1 MTFLNPA
8 VLFGLLAASIPVL
21 IHLLNL
27 RKLKKI
33 DFSTLKFLKELQRNK
48 IRKIKIKQW
57 LLLAL
62 RVLIILMIVT
72 AFARPTIEGVSIGG
86 TSSAAKT
93 SVVFILDDTF
103 SMSVVDQQG
112 SFFNQA
118 KQMMKKIISKLE
130 EGDDISIVLVS
141 HSGNA
146 QKLTNNIGGEIEKLD
161 KLKINYVSG
170 DINHALIK
178 ASEILNE
185 SKNFNKEIYVLTDF
199 QKTKIA
205 QQDQLTDLGEAL
217 SKDVK
222 LYFVSYSGKD
232 VNNIS
237 VDKAEVKTVIFE
249 PGKPVDVSAQ
259 ITNHSDRN
267 IENLVVSL
275 FIGSE
280 RKAQTS
286 VNLNSGESKEVE
298 LSTTVDVKG
307 QQDVSVEIEDDDIN
321 YDNKRF
327 ASINIPESIPV
338 LILYEN
344 ESDIRFLTLALNSA
358 NASGIFK
365 IDQKSFD
372 KILSTQ
378 LNNYKVIF
386 SVGSPSDVNLFSDFL
401 NNGGGLV
408 LFPSSS
414 SDEKSFNQVLSK
426 LNLPAAEKIIT
437 IGNENQ
443 NVELGQVELNNP
455 LFEDIFQKDK
465 KIEMES
471 PSFKKYFRISTQGK
485 GKNIIGLLD
494 ESSLLGEYDIK
505 YGKVMLFNIS
515 PVLSW
520 SNFPVTSIFAPLM
533 NRMVYYLNSDN
544 RFAQSYIC
552 GETINVDV
560 SKRTLPQIK
569 IKKPDGLEELE
580 NISDKNASNNLAFT
594 NDEEPGNYKF
604 YSSDNLLTSVSVN
617 TDPKESVTKYISSG
631 EFEDYLNKIN
641 FNGKVIEINKSDD
654 PTQIILQA
662 RFGSELWRYF
672 VLIALVLA
680 LIEMAVARSSK
691 KDISGLND
699 KGMNA

>member
-8 VLFGLLAASIPVL
+8 VLSGLLAASIPVL

-62 RVLIILMIVT
+62 RILIILMIVT
-72 AFARPTIEGVSIGG
+72 AFARPTLEGVSIGG
-86 TSSAAKT
+86 TTSAAKT

-103 SMSVVDQQG
+103 SMSVIDQQG
-112 SFFNQA
+112 SYFNQA

-130 EGDDISIVLVS
+130 EGDEISVVLVS
-141 HSGNA
+141 QPDNSS
-146 QKLTNNIGGEIEKLD
+146 KLTNNIGGEIEKLA

-178 ASEILNE
+178 SAEILDE
-185 SKNFNKEIYVLTDF
+185 SKNFNKEIYILSDF
-199 QKTKIA
+199 QKIKIA

-217 SKDVK
+217 SKDVN
-222 LYFVSYSGKD
+222 LYFVSYSGND

-249 PGKPVDVSAQ
+249 PGKPVDISAQ

-267 IENLVVSL
+267 VENLVVSL
-275 FIGSE
+275 FVASE

-286 VNLNSGESKEVE
+286 VNLNPGETKEVE
-298 LSTTVDVKG
+298 LSTTIDVKG
-307 QQDVSVEIEDDDIN
+307 QQDVSVEIEDDAIN

-344 ESDIRFLTLALNSA
+344 ENDIRFLNLALNSA
-358 NASGIFK
+358 NASGVFK
-365 IDQKSFD
+365 IEQKSFD

-386 SVGSPSDVNLFSDFL
+386 SVGNPLNANLFYEFL
-401 NNGGGLV
+401 DKEGGLV
-408 LFPSSS
+408 LFPSSTS
-414 SDEKSFNQVLSK
+414 EEKKFNLILSK
-426 LNLPAAEKIIT
+426 LNLPVAEKIIT
-437 IGNENQ
+437 VGNANQ
-443 NVELGQVELNNP
+443 NVELGKIDLQNP
-455 LFEDIFQKDK
+455 LFKDIFQKDK
-465 KIEMES
+465 NVEIES
-471 PSFKKYFRISTQGK
+471 PSIKKYLKISTQGK

-494 ESSLLGEYDIK
+494 GSSLLGEYDIK
-505 YGKVMLFNIS
+505 NGKVMLFNVS

-520 SNFPVTSIFAPLM
+520 SDFPVTSIFAPLM
-533 NRMVYYLNSDN
+533 NRMVYFLYSDN
-544 RFAQSYIC
+544 RFTQNYIC
-552 GETINVDV
+552 GEIINVDV

-604 YSSDNLLTSVSVN
+604 YSSDKLLKTVSVN

-672 VLIALVLA
+672 VLIALILA

-691 KDISGLND
+691 KDMAGIQN
-699 KGMNA
+699 